1 MILKRSKSPFRI
13 SDRDHRMS
21 HLRLTPKSSHRRSD
35 GFTLLEILVVIA
47 ILGILSAIAIQQY
60 NTYKSRG
67 IDTQMKSDLK
77 NAALAMESYF
87 SEFRVYPNSVA
98 RITSVG
104 FRQTDG
110 VSLAITLMTPSAY
123 TLTASKPSGSQA
135 SFTYSSTT
143 GQIN

>member
-1 MILKRSKSPFRI
+1 MA
-13 SDRDHRMS
+13 
-21 HLRLTPKSSHRRSD
+21 LTPRTPKRRSD
-35 GFTLLEILVVIA
+35 GFTLLEILVAIA

-60 NTYKSRG
+60 NAYKSRG
-67 IDTQMKSDLK
+67 VDTQVKSDLK

-87 SEFRVYPNSVA
+87 SEFRVYPNSVS

-104 FRQTDG
+104 FRQTEG
-110 VSLAITLMTPSAY
+110 VSLMITVVSPSAY
-123 TLTASKPSGSQA
+123 TLTAGKPNGSQA

>member
-1 MILKRSKSPFRI
+1 MNNE
-13 SDRDHRMS
+13 
-21 HLRLTPKSSHRRSD
+21 RLTPIGPRRSSD

-60 NTYKSRG
+60 SAYRSRSV
-67 IDTQMKSDLK
+67 DTQMKSDLK

-87 SEFRVYPNSVA
+87 SEFRVYPNSLA
-98 RITSVG
+98 KITSVG
-104 FRQTDG
+104 FRQTAG
-110 VSLAITLMTPSAY
+110 VSLMITVVSPSAY
-123 TLTASKPSGSQA
+123 TLTASKPNGSQV

>member
-1 MILKRSKSPFRI
+1 MGNK
-13 SDRDHRMS
+13 
-21 HLRLTPKSSHRRSD
+21 RLTPSGPRRSSD

-60 NTYKSRG
+60 SAYRSHSV
-67 IDTQMKSDLK
+67 DAQMKSDLK

-87 SEFRVYPNSVA
+87 SEFRVYPDSLA
-98 RITSVG
+98 KITSVG
-104 FRQTDG
+104 FRQTEG
-110 VSLAITLMTPSAY
+110 VSLTITVVSPSAY
-123 TLTASKPSGSQA
+123 ALTASKPGGTQA